1 MQTIQ
6 RVFLTKFNGRSDNPG
21 DMLIYDCL
29 VGHLQKYG
37 EVHAFDPVPWSR
49 HDIPTLS
56 RCKLVKLGIK
66 ALFSKAGPRPIRLVI
81 TYPPGAVVGTWT
93 ISQTGTFVQS
103 LKQLIKSILWKL
115 ASRENI
121 LLGVSCY
128 DAAHLRSCGFSI
140 IGLRDN
146 ESIQAF
152 SDAPGSKVV
161 YCPDLSLSVRQDCST
176 EFRDKTLISFRE
188 EFPENGMPDS
198 YSQNLLDQIGRVF
211 RLVDNRTPGK
221 VSFFYQVPE
230 DEPFNKKL
238 LGLTGDSVIAWK
250 APPTYDDLLS
260 YYQDAGV
267 VISNRLHILLVAALS
282 GALPI
287 ALTSS
292 SHMKIVSLF
301 RRLKW
306 DDLLLDSSSPKIASD
321 LENILSRKDSLLE
334 QVSQGLNRERKTL
347 DRLMQSLFD

>member
-29 VGHLQKYG
+29 VEHLQKFG
-37 EVHAFDPVPWSR
+37 QVHSFDPVPWSR

-56 RCKLVKLGIK
+56 RLKLVKLGIK
-66 ALFSKAGPRPIRLVI
+66 AFFSKVGPRPIRLVI
-81 TYPPGAVVGTWT
+81 AYPPGAVVGTWK
-93 ISQTGTFVQS
+93 ISQTGSFVQS
-103 LKQLIKSILWKL
+103 LKQLVKSLLWKL

-128 DAAHLRSCGFSI
+128 DAEHLRSCGFSM
-140 IGLRDN
+140 IGLRDD
-146 ESIQAF
+146 ESLQAF
-152 SDAPGSKVV
+152 SDVSESEIV
-161 YCPDLSLSVRQDCST
+161 YCPDLSLSVRQDSSR
-176 EFRDKTLISFRE
+176 EFRDQTLISFRE
-188 EFPENGMPDS
+188 EFPENGMDDS
-198 YSQNLLDQIGRVF
+198 YSQDLLDQIGRVF
-211 RLVDNRTPGK
+211 RLVDNRTPGN

-238 LGLTGDSVIAWK
+238 LGLTGVGATAWN
-250 APPTYDDLLS
+250 AHPSYGNLLS
-260 YYQDAGV
+260 YYQNAEI

-292 SHMKIVSLF
+292 SHKKIVSLF
-301 RRLKW
+301 RRLEW
-306 DDLLLDSSSPKIASD
+306 DDLLLDSSSHQIESD
-321 LENILSRKDSLLE
+321 LENLLSRKDSLLE
-334 QVSQGLNRERKTL
+334 QVSQGLDRERDTL